1 MTLAFRATFYDG
13 TSSKRHLVEAKLDGE
28 TLLIDGEEIDRIRLP
43 LEMIK
48 VAPRVGN
55 TPRFIELTGGA
66 RLEVTDNDLVDRLT
80 PSLPGGRF
88 HAFQFRMESRL
99 RWILAMLL
107 LTIGFGWGMI
117 NYGVPFAAKQVAF
130 ALPREVD
137 ESLGSGALAALD
149 ELMFDPSTLD
159 EGHRQRLQAGFD
171 DLVAASDMS
180 ADRVRLEFRASP
192 KIGANALALP
202 SGIVIMTDELVRLAS
217 SDAEVLAVLAHEIG
231 HIRHRHSLRGVLQS
245 STVALGIA
253 TMTGDLGSL
262 TALSATLPTLL
273 VELKYSRAF
282 ELEADD
288 YAVDLMNAAK
298 IEPRTLGTILKRLT
312 KGRADDRTG
321 YFSTHP
327 APSERVERINERM
340 QAE

>member
-1 MTLAFRATFYDG
+1 MTIAFAAAFYNG
-13 TSSKRHLVEAKLDGE
+13 KSSKRHHVNARLDGE
-28 TLLIDGEEIDRIRLP
+28 TLLIEGDEVGRLRFP
-43 LEMIK
+43 LDIIK

-55 TPRFIELTGGA
+55 TARFIELTGGA
-66 RLEVTDNDLVDRLT
+66 GLEVQDNDVIDGLA
-80 PSLPGGRF
+80 PSLPGGKVY
-88 HAFQFRMESRL
+88 AFQFRMESKL
-99 RWILAMLL
+99 RWALAMLL
-107 LTIGFGWGMI
+107 LTIGLGWGMI
-117 NYGVPFAAKQVAF
+117 DYGVPFAAKQVAF

-149 ELMFDPSTLD
+149 ELMFAPSTLD
-159 EGHRQRLQAGFD
+159 EGRRQRLQAGFD

-192 KIGANALALP
+192 KIGPNALALP

-217 SDAEVLAVLAHEIG
+217 SDAEVLAVLAHEVG

-253 TMTGDLGSL
+253 TVTGDLGSL

-288 YAVDLMNAAK
+288 YAVDLINAAK
-298 IEPRTLGTILKRLT
+298 IEPRTLGTILERLT
-312 KGRADDRTG
+312 KSRADDRTG